1 MDFAKWK
8 FQFRNL
14 IFGLK
19 WKKSFKKYFSFFK
32 FDNVLKNEK
41 LKRIL
46 FLALFWLKTN
56 FKTQKIKIF
65 EFSLW
70 FQIKKWIWKS
80 YFTFP
85 FWLWNWKMKNENFSK
100 FVLLL
105 NQKTNYTFS
114 TRIVL
119 CLNFNV
125 ETKIRTLFLISYFN
139 LSKKRNGTLGT
150 RINYEAQAKREKQ
163 NKNLKFLIRFSVY
176 WHLFRSCFSTNK
188 MPEKRC

>member
-1 MDFAKWK
+1 
-8 FQFRNL
+8 
-14 IFGLK
+14 
-19 WKKSFKKYFSFFK
+19 
-32 FDNVLKNEK
+32 
-41 LKRIL
+41 
-46 FLALFWLKTN
+46 
-56 FKTQKIKIF
+56 
-65 EFSLW
+65 
-70 FQIKKWIWKS
+70 
-80 YFTFP
+80 
-85 FWLWNWKMKNENFSK
+85 MKNENFSK

-125 ETKIRTLFLISYFN
+125 ETKIKTLFLISYFN

-176 WHLFRSCFSTNK
+176 
-188 MPEKRC
+188 